1 MTAFGGETAPSGSLG
16 MKIIRASGTVEPV
29 LPEGVDPNPW
39 PLRPVTQADLAEF
52 ACARP
57 GLPDVVN
64 DWRKKN
70 LARLVYTGKKV
81 ILARKLGIP
90 TFYGQLW
97 LRVFRANGDVEDLG
111 LASLRVV
118 TTAGVGYIVDAFQNL
133 TELENLKYHGIGT
146 GATAEAVGDT
156 ALVTESTTALN
167 PDSTRATGSTTEAA
181 ANIYR
186 TVGTNTVDASV
197 ACTEHG
203 IFSQAATGGGTLLDR
218 SVFSVV
224 NLASGDSL
232 QTTYDFTVTAGS

>member
-1 MTAFGGETAPSGSLG
+1 
-16 MKIIRASGTVEPV
+16 MKVIRASGTVEPV
-29 LPEGVDPNPW
+29 LPDGVDPDPW
-39 PLRPVTQADLAEF
+39 PLRPVGWKDIAQHAAE
-52 ACARP
+52 RS
-57 GLPDVVN
+57 GLPGVVN
-64 DWRKKN
+64 EWRRAN
-70 LARLVYTGKKV
+70 YARMLLAGKKV
-81 ILARKLGIP
+81 LLARRLGIP

-118 TTAGVGYIVDAFQNL
+118 TNAGVAYMVDAFQNL
-133 TELENLKYHGIGT
+133 TELENLKFHGIGT

-232 QTTYDFTVTAGS
+232 QTTYDFTIAAGS